1 MPVPI
6 TALYL
11 AIFALFATGL
21 YVMCGRIRGPE
32 RISLG
37 DGGRA
42 DLHLAMRR
50 HANFVENVPYFMIMM
65 TALELNGAGP
75 ALLHGLGLA
84 MLFVR
89 AMHVVGFKAD
99 RLQTIPRAI
108 AGFGT
113 LLVSLTAAGVLVSQF
128 AGA

>member
-1 MPVPI
+1 
-6 TALYL
+6 
-11 AIFALFATGL
+11 
-21 YVMCGRIRGPE
+21 
-32 RISLG
+32 
-37 DGGRA
+37 
-42 DLHLAMRR
+42 
-50 HANFVENVPYFMIMM
+50 
-65 TALELNGAGP
+65 
-75 ALLHGLGLA
+75 

-89 AMHVVGFKAD
+89 VMHVVGFKAD

>member
-21 YVMCGRIRGPE
+21 YVMCGRIRAPE
-32 RISLG
+32 RIFLG
-37 DGGRA
+37 DGGRT

-65 TALELNGAGP
+65 AALELNGAGP

-89 AMHVVGFKAD
+89 AMHVIGFKAD
-99 RLQTIPRAI
+99 ELQTIPRAI
-108 AGFGT
+108 AGLGT
-113 LLVSLTAAGVLVSQF
+113 LLASLTAAGVLVTQF
-128 AGA
+128 VGA

>member
-1 MPVPI
+1 
-6 TALYL
+6 
-11 AIFALFATGL
+11 
-21 YVMCGRIRGPE
+21 
-32 RISLG
+32 
-37 DGGRA
+37 
-42 DLHLAMRR
+42 
-50 HANFVENVPYFMIMM
+50 MIMM
-65 TALELNGAGP
+65 AALGLNGPRP

-113 LLVSLTAAGVLVSQF
+113 LLVTLIAAGVLVSQF

>member
-32 RISLG
+32 RIPLG
-37 DGGRA
+37 DGGRT

-50 HANFVENVPYFMIMM
+50 QSNFVENVPYFMIMM

-89 AMHVVGFKAD
+89 TMHVIGFKAD
-99 RLQTIPRAI
+99 TLQTIPRAI
-108 AGFGT
+108 AGIGT

>member
-1 MPVPI
+1 MAIPI

-11 AIFALFATGL
+11 AIFALFAAGL
-21 YVMCGRIRGPE
+21 YVMCGRIRAPE
-32 RISLG
+32 RIALG
-37 DGGRA
+37 DGGRT

-50 HANFVENVPYFMIMM
+50 HANFVENVPYFMIMVA
-65 TALELNGAGP
+65 ALELNGAGP

-89 AMHVVGFKAD
+89 AMHVIGFKAD

-113 LLVSLTAAGVLVSQF
+113 LLVSLAAAGVLVSQF
-128 AGA
+128 ASA

>member
-21 YVMCGRIRGPE
+21 AVMCGRIRGPE
-32 RISLG
+32 RIPLG
-37 DGGRA
+37 DGGRT

-50 HANFVENVPYFMIMM
+50 HANFVEYVPYFMIMM
-65 TALELNGAGP
+65 AALELNGAGP

-84 MLFVR
+84 MLFMR
-89 AMHVVGFKAD
+89 TMHVIGFKAD

>member
-37 DGGRA
+37 DGGRT

-65 TALELNGAGP
+65 AALEPGVSPRTLRLEWSESSTWSTLPISFGISG
-75 ALLHGLGLA
+75 LLRETVSKRCGETG
-84 MLFVR
+84 R
-89 AMHVVGFKAD
+89 AFIV
-99 RLQTIPRAI
+99 
-108 AGFGT
+108 
-113 LLVSLTAAGVLVSQF
+113 F
-128 AGA
+128 A